1 MNQNSHIQQDS
12 YWFIEGES
20 ESAKMNAI
28 CVICAKKQN
37 KGWFWEGSRLGYG
50 DYDLFC
56 SSCNNVIYMRNK
68 DVKNK
73 TDNKNQ

>member
-1 MNQNSHIQQDS
+1 MNQNSIIQQDS

-20 ESAKMNAI
+20 NDAKMNAL

-56 SSCNNVIYMRNK
+56 ASCNNAINLRNK
-68 DVKNK
+68 NVKNQ
-73 TDNKNQ
+73 TDHKN